1 VIYTEEVKK
10 RMEENKKK
18 GITTWRVS
26 STLFSHINSDVVLQ
40 PVDKFAKAG
49 LADKY
54 KPIKCSD

>member
-1 VIYTEEVKK
+1 
-10 RMEENKKK
+10 MEENKKK

-26 STLFSHINSDVVLQ
+26 STLFSHINPDVMLQ

-49 LADKY
+49 LGDKY